1 MDIIITENCNGFQL
15 IISSS
20 LFITDVFMGPVC
32 PYVLAPVAR
41 FSNIW
46 KIPILTTSGM
56 GVDFREKDQYP
67 IISLSG
73 TYESFAAF
81 TEQLLKKYNW

>member
-1 MDIIITENCNGFQL
+1 MKIFITPSIFR
-15 IISSS
+15 
-20 LFITDVFMGPVC
+20 TDVFMGPVC

-56 GVDFREKDQYP
+56 GVDFRDKNTYP

-73 TYESFAAF
+73 TYQGFAEF